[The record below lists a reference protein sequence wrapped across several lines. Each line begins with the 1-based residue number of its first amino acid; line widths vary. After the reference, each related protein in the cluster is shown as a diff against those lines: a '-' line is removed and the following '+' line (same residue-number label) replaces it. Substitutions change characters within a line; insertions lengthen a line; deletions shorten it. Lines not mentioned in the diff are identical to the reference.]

1 MHFRSSLT
9 NGVALAALL
18 SMGLVGA
25 AGADTHKHHKA
36 IANKSAGPTRAEIA
50 TSQAVEK
57 LSAEVE
63 ALKARLDDEAAAR
76 TESQTQVTQAQ
87 AQAAQAM
94 ADAKAAREQLAE
106 QIQTIPGDVQVE
118 VAKNKP
124 KTDKLYVKGVSVT
137 LGGFAAMEGAWRSH
151 DETADI
157 GSSFAKIPYPNDP
170 AGRTSELFG
179 SARQSRISALV
190 QGDINPD
197 THASFYGEFDFLGA
211 AQTANSNESNSYQPR
226 VRNLYGAMDWDN
238 LGLHFLAG
246 QSWSLLTLNKSG
258 IMPRTEMPPP
268 TIDSQYVPG
277 FAWARQPQ
285 IRIVKDF
292 NKQFWIA
299 LSVENPQTTLSGTST
314 PSGVTATTSQA
325 PTSQFYNGTNYSL
338 NHAPDVIG
346 KVAFDDNFD
355 GHAIHLE
362 AFGLWRDFYDR
373 VAIASPNAGN
383 FVPGSNNYDT
393 SGGGGGISAAVTLI
407 PKYIDIQGSVM
418 TGVGIGRYGSAQLAD
433 ATVQAN
439 GRLAGIPETMFL
451 GGVTFHPTP
460 MLDLYVFGGRE
471 AERTKTFNAGGAQ
484 YGFGVPVTTDAGC
497 IIQGGS
503 CSALTRS
510 IDQITAGFWH
520 KIYSGSFGRVQFGMQ
535 YSHTEKDAFEDASGF
550 APTAHEDMVLT
561 SFRYY
566 PF

>member
-1 MHFRSSLT
+1 MQHRSSLT
-9 NGVALAALL
+9 NGVALAALVSL
-18 SMGLVGA
+18 GL
-25 AGADTHKHHKA
+25 AGLASAETHKHHKA
-36 IANKSAGPTRAEIA
+36 VYKTAGPTASEIA

-57 LSAEVE
+57 LTGEVE
-63 ALKARLDDEAAAR
+63 ALKARLDAESAAR
-76 TESQTQVTQAQ
+76 SDAQTQVTQAQ

-94 ADAKAAREQLAE
+94 ADAKAARDQLAE

-124 KTDKLYVKGVSVT
+124 KTDKLYVKGVTVT

-179 SARQSRISALV
+179 SARQSRFSALV

-197 THASFYGEFDFLGA
+197 THAFFYGEFDFLGA
-211 AQTANSNESNSYQPR
+211 AQTANSNESNSYTPR
-226 VRNLYGAMDWDN
+226 VRNLYGALDWDN

-246 QSWSLLTLNKSG
+246 QSWSLLTLNKQG

-268 TIDSQYVPG
+268 TIDAQYVPG
-277 FAWARQPQ
+277 FTWARQPQ
-285 IRIVKDF
+285 IRITKDF

-314 PSGVTATTSQA
+314 PAGVTATTTQA
-325 PTSQFYNGTNYSL
+325 PTSQFYSGTNYSL
-338 NHAPDVIG
+338 NHVPDVVG
-346 KVAFDDNFD
+346 KVAFDDTIAD
-355 GHAIHLE
+355 HTIHLE
-362 AFGLWRDFYDR
+362 AFGIWRDFYDR
-373 VAIASPNAGN
+373 VSIASPNAGD
-383 FVPGSNNYDT
+383 FVPGSNNRDS
-393 SGGGGGISAAVTLI
+393 SGGGGGVSAALTLI
-407 PKYIDIQGSVM
+407 PRYVDIQGSVM

-460 MLDLYVFGGRE
+460 MLDVYVFGGRE
-471 AERTKTFNAGGAQ
+471 SERTKTFNAGGAQ

-497 IIQGGS
+497 IIQGGT
-503 CSALTRS
+503 CTALTRS

>member
-1 MHFRSSLT
+1 MIQPDGRRNCSAAPARAGFR
-9 NGVALAALL
+9 
-18 SMGLVGA
+18 
-25 AGADTHKHHKA
+25 
-36 IANKSAGPTRAEIA
+36 P
-50 TSQAVEK
+50 
-57 LSAEVE
+57 
-63 ALKARLDDEAAAR
+63 
-76 TESQTQVTQAQ
+76 
-87 AQAAQAM
+87 
-94 ADAKAAREQLAE
+94 
-106 QIQTIPGDVQVE
+106 
-118 VAKNKP
+118 
-124 KTDKLYVKGVSVT
+124 
-137 LGGFAAMEGAWRSH
+137 
-151 DETADI
+151 
-157 GSSFAKIPYPNDP
+157 
-170 AGRTSELFG
+170 
-179 SARQSRISALV
+179 LV
-190 QGDINPD
+190 QGDINRD

-246 QSWSLLTLNKSG
+246 QSWSLLTLNKQG
-258 IMPRTEMPPP
+258 ITPRTELLPP
-268 TIDSQYVPG
+268 TIDAQYVPG
-277 FAWARQPQ
+277 FTWARQPQ

-314 PSGVTATTSQA
+314 PSGVTATTTQA

-338 NHAPDVIG
+338 NHAPDFIG
-346 KVAFDDNFD
+346 KVAFDDNLD

-362 AFGLWRDFYDR
+362 AFGIWRDFYDR

-393 SGGGGGISAAVTLI
+393 SGGGGGVSAALTLI

-451 GGVTFHPTP
+451 GGVTFHPTS
-460 MLDLYVFGGRE
+460 MLDVYVFGGRE

-497 IIQGGS
+497 IIQGGT
-503 CSALTRS
+503 CTALTRS
-510 IDQITAGFWH
+510 IDQITTGFWQ
-520 KIYSGSFGRVQFGMQ
+520 KIYSGSFGQGAVRHAV
-535 YSHTEKDAFEDASGF
+535 F
-550 APTAHEDMVLT
+550 AYRERRL
-561 SFRYY
+561 
-566 PF
+566 

>member
-1 MHFRSSLT
+1 MQLKSSLT
-9 NGVALAALL
+9 NGVGLAALL

-25 AGADTHKHHKA
+25 AGAETYKHHKTV
-36 IANKSAGPTRAEIA
+36 IHKVAGPTAAEIA
-50 TSQAVEK
+50 TSQAIDK
-57 LSAEVE
+57 LTGEVE
-63 ALKARLDDEAAAR
+63 DLKARLDAEAAAR
-76 TESQTQVTQAQ
+76 TEAQTQVTQAQ

-94 ADAKAAREQLAE
+94 ADAKAARDQLAE

-124 KTDKLYVKGVSVT
+124 KTDKLYVHGVSVT

-157 GSSFAKIPYPNDP
+157 GSSYAKIPYPNDP

-179 SARQSRISALV
+179 SARQSRVSALV
-190 QGDINPD
+190 QGDVNPD
-197 THASFYGEFDFLGA
+197 THAFFYGEFDFLGA

-226 VRNLYGAMDWDN
+226 VRNLYGALDLDN

-246 QSWSLLTLNKSG
+246 QSWSLLTLNKTG

-268 TIDSQYVPG
+268 TIDAQYVPG
-277 FAWARQPQ
+277 FTWARQPQ
-285 IRIVKDF
+285 LRIVKDF

-314 PSGVTATTSQA
+314 PTGVTATINQA
-325 PTSQFYNGTNYSL
+325 PTSQFYSGTNYSL
-338 NHAPDVIG
+338 NHVPDVIG
-346 KVAFDDNFD
+346 KVAFDDNLD

-373 VAIASPNAGN
+373 VSIASPNAGD

-393 SGGGGGISAAVTLI
+393 SGGGGGVSAALTLV
-407 PKYIDIQGSVM
+407 PKYIDVQGSVM
-418 TGVGIGRYGSAQLAD
+418 TGVGIGRYGSAQLPD

-439 GRLAGIPETMFL
+439 GRLAGIPETMWL
-451 GGVTFHPTP
+451 AGVTFHPTT
-460 MLDLYVFGGRE
+460 MLDVYVFGGQE
-471 AERTKTFNAGGAQ
+471 AERTKTFSLGSSL
-484 YGFGVPVTTDAGC
+484 YGFGVPVATDAGC
-497 IIQGGS
+497 IIQGGA
-503 CSALTRS
+503 CAALTRS
-510 IDQITAGFWH
+510 IDQVTAGFWQ

-535 YSHTEKDAFEDASGF
+535 YSHTEKDAFADASGF
-550 APTAHEDMVLT
+550 APDAREDMVLT